1 MLVTSRCRATE
12 CQFAR
17 VVGDVIVRYPI
28 EDRPVVTAA
37 DLEHWLAKR
46 QKIVEQLKAY
56 LVDGRH
62 SSSHGVD
69 TTESEIERLRVRLA
83 EHQAII
89 AAIRARYL

>member
-1 MLVTSRCRATE
+1 MA
-12 CQFAR
+12 
-17 VVGDVIVRYPI
+17 
-28 EDRPVVTAA
+28 TAA

-46 QKIVEQLKAY
+46 QKIVKQLKAY

-62 SSSHGVD
+62 SSGHGVD

-89 AAIRARYL
+89 ADLRTRYL